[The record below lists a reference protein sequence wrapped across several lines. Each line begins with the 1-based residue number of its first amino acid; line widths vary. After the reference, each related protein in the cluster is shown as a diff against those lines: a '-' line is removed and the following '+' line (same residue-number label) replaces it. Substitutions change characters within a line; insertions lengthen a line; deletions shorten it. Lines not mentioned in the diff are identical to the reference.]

1 MNPFGL
7 NLVKVLVT
15 GGAGFIG
22 SNLANSLINDVEV
35 DKTSYRT
42 KDSPT
47 VEANESQLRDES
59 DVRGCTVIA
68 LDDLSLGTPS
78 NLSKNVRFVNGSVMN
93 YDLVLELTKDCD
105 YIFHQAALSS
115 SPMFV
120 DDPRQGIEVNVM
132 GFMNVMEAARRNK
145 VKKVIYASSSSL
157 YNGLPTPYRE
167 YDNIRPKTFYESS
180 FYCRETIA
188 QTYRLEYGL
197 DSIGLR
203 YFSVYG
209 PNEKHKG
216 RFANNISQFI
226 WDMAENRK
234 SPVIYGD
241 GNQSRDFTFV
251 DDVVQANILAMRKKS
266 NDSSKSKGQVD
277 NKNTNNDVRNI
288 DSKGRSK
295 RSISGSST
303 IASYEAGFGS
313 SSFVYNVGTG
323 IQTSFNSIIEIINK
337 QLDTDIEPTYVKNP
351 INNYVQHTMADVSL
365 ARLELG
371 YEPRWKNVEEG
382 IKQLLRQLG
391 FSRSSSVPASSS
403 SVSSSYPSIRTR
415 S

>member
-22 SNLANSLINDVEV
+22 SNLANSLINEAEE
-35 DKTSYRT
+35 DKTSYRMNN
-42 KDSPT
+42 SPT
-47 VEANESQLRDES
+47 VEANESHFKDES
-59 DVRGCTVIA
+59 EAIGCTVIA
-68 LDDLSLGTPS
+68 LDDLSLGSPS

-120 DDPRQGIEVNVM
+120 DDPRQGMDVNIM
-132 GFMNVMEAARRNK
+132 GFMNVMEAAKRNN

-167 YDNIRPKTFYESS
+167 SDNITPKTFYESS

-188 QTYRLEYGL
+188 QTYRLEYAL

-203 YFSVYG
+203 YFSIYG
-209 PNEKHKG
+209 PNEIHKG

-241 GNQSRDFTFV
+241 GTQSRDFTFV
-251 DDVVQANILAMRKKS
+251 DDVVQANILAMRKKP
-266 NDSSKSKGQVD
+266 NDSPKSKGQVD
-277 NKNTNNDVRNI
+277 SKNINNNVRNI
-288 DSKGRSK
+288 NSKERSK
-295 RSISGSST
+295 RSTNRSSTNASCEANLGSS
-303 IASYEAGFGS
+303 G
-313 SSFVYNVGTG
+313 FVYNVGTG

-337 QLDTDIEPTYVKNP
+337 QLGTDIKPTYVKNP
-351 INNYVQHTMADVSL
+351 ISNYVQHTMADISL

-391 FSRSSSVPASSS
+391 FPRSSSVPASSS
-403 SVSSSYPSIRTR
+403 TSSSYPSIRTR
-415 S
+415 R

>member
-1 MNPFGL
+1 MKL
-7 NLVKVLVT
+7 LVT

-22 SNLANSLINDVEV
+22 SNLANSLVNEVEE

-42 KDSPT
+42 NKSPT
-47 VEANESQLRDES
+47 VETNESHLRDES

-78 NLSKNVRFVNGSVMN
+78 NLSKKVRFANGSVMN

-120 DDPRQGIEVNVM
+120 DDPRLGMDVNLM
-132 GFMNVMEAARRNK
+132 GFMNVMEAAKRNN

-167 YDNIRPKTFYESS
+167 SDNIRPKTFYESS

-226 WDMAENRK
+226 WDMAEKRK

-241 GNQSRDFTFV
+241 GSQSRDFTFV
-251 DDVVQANILAMRKKS
+251 EDVVQANILAMRKKP
-266 NDSSKSKGQVD
+266 NDSSKFKGQVD
-277 NKNTNNDVRNI
+277 NKNINNDIRNI
-288 DSKGRSK
+288 DSKERSK
-295 RSISGSST
+295 RSISRSST
-303 IASYEAGFGS
+303 IANYDTSVGS
-313 SSFVYNVGTG
+313 CSFVYNVGTG
-323 IQTSFNSIIEIINK
+323 VQTSFNGIVEIINK
-337 QLDTDIEPTYVKNP
+337 QLATDIRPTYVKNP
-351 INNYVQHTMADVSL
+351 INNYVQHTMADISL

-403 SVSSSYPSIRTR
+403 SASSSYPSIRI
-415 S
+415 

>member
-7 NLVKVLVT
+7 DLVKVLVT

-22 SNLANSLINDVEV
+22 SNLANSLVNEVEE

-42 KDSPT
+42 NKNPT
-47 VEANESQLRDES
+47 VGPNESHFKDES
-59 DVRGCTVIA
+59 DLRGCIVIA

-78 NLSKNVRFVNGSVMN
+78 NLSKKVRFVNGSVMN

-120 DDPRQGIEVNVM
+120 DNPRQGIEVNVM
-132 GFMNVMEAARRNK
+132 GFMNVMQAAKRNK

-167 YDNIRPKTFYESS
+167 SDNIRPKTFYESS

-226 WDMAENRK
+226 WDMAEKRK

-241 GNQSRDFTFV
+241 GSQSRDFTFV
-251 DDVVQANILAMRKKS
+251 EDVVQANILAMRKKP
-266 NDSSKSKGQVD
+266 NDSSKSQGQVE
-277 NKNTNNDVRNI
+277 NKNINNGVRNI
-288 DSKGRSK
+288 DSMERSK
-295 RSISGSST
+295 RSTNRNST
-303 IASYEAGFGS
+303 IASYEVSFGS

-337 QLDTDIEPTYVKNP
+337 QLSTDIKPTYVKNP
-351 INNYVQHTMADVSL
+351 INNYVQHTMADISL

-371 YEPRWKNVEEG
+371 YEPRWKDVEEG
-382 IKQLLRQLG
+382 IRQLLRQLG
-391 FSRSSSVPASSS
+391 FSRSSSVSASSS
-403 SVSSSYPSIRTR
+403 STSSSYPSIRI
-415 S
+415 

>member
-7 NLVKVLVT
+7 DLVKVLVT

-22 SNLANSLINDVEV
+22 SNLANSLVNEVEE
-35 DKTSYRT
+35 DKTSNRT
-42 KDSPT
+42 NKNPS
-47 VEANESQLRDES
+47 VETNESHPRDES

-78 NLSKNVRFVNGSVMN
+78 NLSKKVRFVNGSVMN

-120 DDPRQGIEVNVM
+120 DDPRLGMDVNIM
-132 GFMNVMEAARRNK
+132 GFMNIMEAAKRNN

-167 YDNIRPKTFYESS
+167 SDNIRPKTFYESS

-226 WDMAENRK
+226 WDMAEKRK

-241 GNQSRDFTFV
+241 GSQSRDFTFV
-251 DDVVQANILAMRKKS
+251 EDVVQANILAMRKKP
-266 NDSSKSKGQVD
+266 NDSSKFKGQVD
-277 NKNTNNDVRNI
+277 NKSINNDVRNI
-288 DSKGRSK
+288 DSKERRK
-295 RSISGSST
+295 RSFSRSST
-303 IASYEAGFGS
+303 IASYEANFGS
-313 SSFVYNVGTG
+313 SGFVYNVGTG
-323 IQTSFNSIIEIINK
+323 IQTSFNSIVEIINK
-337 QLDTDIEPTYVKNP
+337 QLATDIKPTYVKNP
-351 INNYVQHTMADVSL
+351 INNYVQHTMADISL

-382 IKQLLRQLG
+382 IKQLLRQHG
-391 FSRSSSVPASSS
+391 SSKSSSIPASSS
-403 SVSSSYPSIRTR
+403 SASSSYPSIRI
-415 S
+415 

>member
-1 MNPFGL
+1 
-7 NLVKVLVT
+7 VKVLVT

-22 SNLANSLINDVEV
+22 SNLANSLVNEV
-35 DKTSYRT
+35 DEDKTSYRT
-42 KDSPT
+42 KKGPA
-47 VEANESQLRDES
+47 VETNESQFKDES
-59 DVRGCTVIA
+59 DVRGCIVIA

-78 NLSKNVRFVNGSVMN
+78 NLSKKVRFVNGSVMN

-167 YDNIRPKTFYESS
+167 SDNIRPKTFYESS

-226 WDMAENRK
+226 WDMAEKRK

-251 DDVVQANILAMRKKS
+251 EDVVQANILAMRKKP
-266 NDSSKSKGQVD
+266 NDSSKSKGKVE
-277 NKNTNNDVRNI
+277 NKNINNDVRNI
-288 DSKGRSK
+288 DSKERSK
-295 RSISGSST
+295 RSINRNST
-303 IASYEAGFGS
+303 IASYEASFGS

-323 IQTSFNSIIEIINK
+323 IQTSFNRIIEIINK
-337 QLDTDIEPTYVKNP
+337 QLSTDMKPTYVKNP
-351 INNYVQHTMADVSL
+351 INNYVQHTMADISL

-371 YEPRWKNVEEG
+371 YEPRWEDVEEG

-391 FSRSSSVPASSS
+391 FSRSSSVPANSSS
-403 SVSSSYPSIRTR
+403 TSSSYPSIRI
-415 S
+415 